1 MLAINTFDQNR
12 HILDYYPYTT
22 MVDLVNLGE
31 LGDSDEGAEWESL
44 LLEEF
49 SDNPET
55 NALGE
60 IDFQFRQSGRNSPCR
75 S

>member
-1 MLAINTFDQNR
+1 
-12 HILDYYPYTT
+12 
-22 MVDLVNLGE
+22 MVDLMNLGE
-31 LGDSDEGAEWESL
+31 LGDSDERAEWESL

-60 IDFQFRQSGRNSPCR
+60 IDFQFRQSGRNPPCR